1 MGAFAGIARIR
12 RELDG
17 LAREGLL
24 RARRTLDSPQG
35 ATVREG
41 GSALAN
47 FASNDYLGLAND
59 PRVIEAARDA
69 IGRYGFGA
77 GSSPLV
83 VGHTRAHEE
92 AEQAF
97 AQFTGHPRALLFASG
112 YAANLGILAALAD
125 RESAV
130 FADRLD
136 HACLVDGALL
146 SRAHFHRYPHGDLGA
161 LERQLADSKARTRLI
176 ATDAVF
182 SMDGDIA
189 PLPELL
195 ALAERFDAWL
205 VVDDAHGIGV
215 LGRGRGTLA
224 HFGMASE
231 RIVTM
236 ATLGK
241 ALGGYGAFVT
251 GAPEVVEW
259 LMQRARPYVFSTA
272 LPPAAASAATA
283 SLAIVAAEPD
293 RIGRLHANIAA
304 FHEGLAQA
312 GIAGASPT
320 AIQPVLVGDP
330 ARAVSLSARLRERGH
345 LVPAIRPPTVPA
357 GTSRLRV
364 SLSADH
370 SPAQVA
376 SLVRD
381 LAEALAE

>member
-1 MGAFAGIARIR
+1 LGTFPGIARLR
-12 RELDG
+12 RELERLDRDG
-17 LAREGLL
+17 L
-24 RARRTLDSPQG
+24 RRTRRVIDSPQG
-35 ATVREG
+35 PSIREG
-41 GSALAN
+41 GTTLAN

-59 PRVIEAARDA
+59 PRVLDAAREA
-69 IGRYGFGA
+69 MARYGFGA
-77 GSSPLV
+77 GASPLV
-83 VGHTRAHEE
+83 AGHTRAHEE
-92 AEQAF
+92 AEHAF
-97 AQFTGHPRALLFASG
+97 AAFTGHPRALLFGSG

-146 SRAHFHRYPHGDLGA
+146 SRAGFHRYPHGDLAA
-161 LERQLADSKARTRLI
+161 LERQLAASRARTRLI

-182 SMDGDIA
+182 SMDGDVA

-215 LGRGRGTLA
+215 LGGGRGTLA
-224 HFGMASE
+224 HLGVASE
-231 RIVTM
+231 RIVLM

-259 LMQRARPYVFSTA
+259 LLQRARPYVFSTA
-272 LPPAAASAATA
+272 LPPAAAAAATA
-283 SLAIVAAEPD
+283 ALSIVASEPQ
-293 RIGRLHANIAA
+293 RIERIHARIAA
-304 FHEGLAQA
+304 FRSGLARA
-312 GIAGASPT
+312 GLAGTSPT
-320 AIQPVLVGDP
+320 AIQPVVVGEP
-330 ARAVSLSARLRERGH
+330 ARAVALSARLRDRGH

-364 SLSADH
+364 SLSSEH
-370 SPAQVA
+370 SAQQVDD
-376 SLVRD
+376 LVRD
-381 LAEALAE
+381 LAGALCP